1 MAVSRVTP
9 GVAFLLVTASAVVS
23 AQSALPQGGKIL
35 PGLEFEKWTTSGDSI
50 ARFTRLPGRIDFQI
64 ITKGKNGYDATIH
77 SPAIP
82 TALRKGDRLVLAVQ
96 TTKSAPLDSLA
107 GVNVYLEKAQG
118 EWEGFGSSEWV
129 IGSSPTDRYL
139 TIEAPRDLPAGFAR
153 YSIHLAS
160 IIQTSSFANARVFV
174 YPREVTD
181 FKPPFN
187 AISYPGEEKNAPWRK
202 EAEARIDRIRK
213 GRLTIKVVD
222 PAGKPVPSARV
233 DVKQKRLGFEIG
245 SFIEEPLLEK
255 SADGDRY
262 RAVFSELFNKVTVP
276 MYWADW
282 GWASLEKR
290 KQYLEYCDY
299 FQRKGVPIKG
309 HLIIYPGW
317 QFLPE
322 EARKLK
328 DQPAELRKLF
338 DAHVVEKLNEVR
350 KYNFVSWDV
359 TNELRDL
366 PDLFPILGFDYFAEL
381 FKQSKQLT
389 KNDVNPPR
397 LYINENSIV
406 ESGGATEANQALY
419 ESQIRELMAK
429 GAPIEGI
436 GIQGHFGERVT
447 GPETLWKILDRFG
460 KFGVP
465 IQITEF
471 DVNTLDEEGHGRYF
485 EDFYTAMFAHPS
497 LTGVTM
503 WGFWE
508 KSMWMPNGALFAKDW
523 REKPAATALRRLIK
537 RWRTD
542 FTGKT
547 NAAGGVSLRAF
558 KGTLSVDVMVGT
570 KKETVEIDLNDADK
584 EVIVR
589 LK

>member
-1 MAVSRVTP
+1 MVVSRVTCL
-9 GVAFLLVTASAVVS
+9 ASLLLVSGMGMVS
-23 AQSALPQGGKIL
+23 AQSPLPPGGKVI
-35 PGLEFEKWTTSGDSI
+35 PGFELDKWSASGEPLVQCS
-50 ARFTRLPGRIDFQI
+50 RQPGRIEFRVVSR
-64 ITKGKNGYDATIH
+64 GKNAYDATLQ
-77 SPAIP
+77 SPPIP
-82 TALRKGDRLVLAVQ
+82 FALRKGDRVVLAVE
-96 TTKSAPLDSLA
+96 TSKSAPLDALA

-129 IGSSPTDRYL
+129 IGAKPTDRFV
-139 TIEAPRDLPAGFAR
+139 TIEAPRDIPAGFVK
-153 YSIHLAS
+153 YSVHLAGA
-160 IIQTSSFANARVFV
+160 IQTSALANARVVV
-174 YPREVTD
+174 YPRELTD

-187 AISYPGEEKNAPWRK
+187 VISYPGEEANAAWRK
-202 EAEARIDRIRK
+202 EAEARIDKIRK

-222 PAGKPVPSARV
+222 SAGQPVPSAKLE
-233 DVKQKRLGFEIG
+233 VKQKRLGFEIG

-282 GWASLEKR
+282 GWASPEKR
-290 KQYLEYCDY
+290 KQYLDYCDY
-299 FQRKGVPIKG
+299 FQKAGVPMKG

-322 EARKLK
+322 SARQLK
-328 DQPAELRKLF
+328 DKPAELRRLF

-366 PDLFPILGFDYFAEL
+366 PDLFPILGFDYFADL
-381 FKQSKQLT
+381 FKQAKQLT
-389 KNDVNPPR
+389 KGDAKPPR

-406 ESGGATEANQALY
+406 ESGGATEANQTLY
-419 ESQIRELMAK
+419 ESQIRELMSK

-447 GPETLWKILDRFG
+447 GPETLWKIIDRFA

-497 LTGVTM
+497 VTGVTM

-508 KSMWMPNGALFAKDW
+508 QSMWVPNGALFKKDW
-523 REKPAATALRRLIK
+523 REKPAAAALRKLIK
-537 RWRTD
+537 RWQTN
-542 FTGKT
+542 FSGKT
-547 NAAGGVSLRAF
+547 NPTGEASFRAF
-558 KGTLSVDVMVGT
+558 KGTLTVAVTVAT
-570 KKETVEIDLNDADK
+570 KKETFEVELSGTTQ
-584 EVIVR
+584 EVTLR

>member
-1 MAVSRVTP
+1 MP
-9 GVAFLLVTASAVVS
+9 G
-23 AQSALPQGGKIL
+23 
-35 PGLEFEKWTTSGDSI
+35 FELDKWSSSGDAI
-50 ARFTRLPGRIDFQI
+50 AKFSRSTGKIDFQI
-64 ITKGKNGYDATIH
+64 VRRGKNAYDATLH

-82 TALRKGDRLVLAVQ
+82 TALRKGDRVVLAIQ
-96 TTKSAPLDSLA
+96 TTKAAPIDGIA
-107 GVNVYLEKAQG
+107 GVGVYLEKAQG
-118 EWEGFGSSEWV
+118 DWEGFGSSEWV
-129 IGSSPTDRYL
+129 VGSTPTDRYL
-139 TIEAPRDLPAGFAR
+139 TIEAPRDLPAGFTKF
-153 YSIHLAS
+153 SVHLAGMEQS
-160 IIQTSSFANARVFV
+160 VSFANARLLV
-174 YPREVTD
+174 YPREITD

-213 GRLTIKVVD
+213 GRLTVKVVD
-222 PAGKPVPSARV
+222 AAGKPVPAAKV
-233 DVKQKRLGFEIG
+233 EVKQKRLGFEIG

-255 SADGDRY
+255 GPDGDRY
-262 RAVFSELFNKVTVP
+262 RATFKELFNKVTVP

-282 GWASLEKR
+282 GWASAEKR

-299 FQRKGVPIKG
+299 FQRAGVPIKG

-322 EARKLK
+322 SARQLK
-328 DQPAELRKLF
+328 DNPRELRKLF

-366 PDLFPILGFDYFAEL
+366 PDLFPILGFDYFADL
-381 FKQSKQLT
+381 FKQAKQLT
-389 KNDVNPPR
+389 KNDSKPPR

-419 ESQIRELMAK
+419 ESQIRELMSK
-429 GAPIEGI
+429 GATIEGI

-447 GPETLWKILDRFG
+447 APETLWKILDRFA

-471 DVNTLDEEGHGRYF
+471 DVNTRDEEGHGRYF

-497 LTGVTM
+497 LTGITM

-508 KSMWMPNGALFAKDW
+508 KSMWMPNGALFATDW
-523 REKPAATALRRLIK
+523 REKPAAAALRKLIK
-537 RWRTD
+537 RWQTN
-542 FTGKT
+542 FTGKA
-547 NAAGGVSLRAF
+547 NPSGEVSLRAF
-558 KGTLSVDVMVGT
+558 KGTLTVEVTVGT
-570 KKETVEIDLNDADK
+570 KKESVDVELNNSTQEA
-584 EVIVR
+584 IIR

>member
-1 MAVSRVTP
+1 MAVSRVTS
-9 GVAFLLVTASAVVS
+9 AISLILLTVTSVVS
-23 AQSALPQGGKIL
+23 AQAPLPPGGKIV
-35 PGLEFEKWTTSGDSI
+35 PGVEFEKWSTSGDSI
-50 ARFTRLPGRIDFQI
+50 ANFARREGGIDFQVR
-64 ITKGKNGYDATIH
+64 TPGKNAYDATIH
-77 SPAIP
+77 SPALPIS
-82 TALRKGDRLVLAVQ
+82 LRKGDRIVLAIQ
-96 TTKSAPLDSLA
+96 TTKAAPLDSLA

-118 EWEGFGSSEWV
+118 DWEGFGSSEWV
-129 IGSSPTDRYL
+129 IGSKPTDRYL
-139 TIEAPRDLPAGFAR
+139 TVEAPRDLPAGVAR

-160 IIQTSSFANARVFV
+160 VPQTSSLTNARVMV
-174 YPREVTD
+174 YPRELAD
-181 FKPPFN
+181 FKAPFN

-213 GRLTIKVVD
+213 GRLTIKVLD
-222 PAGKPVPSARV
+222 AAGKPVPSAQV

-255 SADGDRY
+255 SADGERY

-282 GWASLEKR
+282 GWASPEKR

-299 FQRKGVPIKG
+299 FQKAGVPIKG

-322 EARKLK
+322 SARKLK
-328 DQPAELRKLF
+328 DRPSELRKLF

-350 KYNFVSWDV
+350 RYNFVSWDV

-366 PDLFPILGFDYFAEL
+366 PDLFPILGFDYFADL
-381 FKQSKQLT
+381 FKQAKQLT
-389 KNDVNPPR
+389 KNEANPPR

-406 ESGGATEANQALY
+406 ESGGATEANQTLY
-419 ESQIRELMAK
+419 ESQIRELISK

-447 GPETLWKILDRFG
+447 GPETLWKILDRFA

-471 DVNTLDEEGHGRYF
+471 DVNTFDEEGHGRYF

-508 KSMWMPNGALFAKDW
+508 KSMWMPNGALFGKDW

-542 FTGKT
+542 FSGKS
-547 NAAGGVSLRAF
+547 NAAGNVSLRAY
-558 KGTLSVDVMVGT
+558 KGTLTVEVTVGSKREVAEVDLNESE
-570 KKETVEIDLNDADK
+570 KETI
-584 EVIVR
+584 IR